1 VTGPRDVLIEAGR
14 LSAERRPYAFAT
26 VVRVERPA
34 SAREGN
40 HAVITP
46 EGDVVGWIGGACSGP
61 TVVREALHAL
71 ADGRPRLVAI
81 EGSCASEG
89 LVEVFIEP
97 QLPEP
102 VLAIVGESPAGQ
114 ALADLAARIG
124 WRVVRDVADGVDAV
138 VVASL
143 GTDDEAAL
151 RAALATPAGYVGLVA
166 SQRRGAATLATLREH
181 GVDDEALARIR
192 CPAGLDL
199 GPSTQEEIAVAI
211 LAELVA
217 WRHSSAVA
225 ETPASPADPSRLRSP
240 AAISLRDPV
249 CGMEVV
255 IAEATETAEVAGVL
269 YYFCGAGCRRRF
281 EADPAS
287 YVPEVN
293 RT

>member
-1 VTGPRDVLIEAGR
+1 MTRPRDVLIEAGR

-40 HAVITP
+40 HALIKP
-46 EGDVVGWIGGACSGP
+46 DGDVVGWIGGACSGP
-61 TVVREALHAL
+61 AVVREALQAL

-102 VLAIVGESPAGQ
+102 LLAIVGGSPAGET
-114 ALADLAARIG
+114 LADLAARIG
-124 WRVVRDVADGVDAV
+124 WRVVREVDPAADAV

-143 GTDDEAAL
+143 GTEDEAAL

-166 SQRRGAATLATLREH
+166 SQRRGAATLADLREELD
-181 GVDDEALARIR
+181 GDTVARVR

-217 WRHSSAVA
+217 WRHSRAV
-225 ETPASPADPSRLRSP
+225 EPHGV
-240 AAISLRDPV
+240 AIRTDPV
-249 CGMEVV
+249 CGMEV
-255 IAEATETAEVAGVL
+255 ASANATETAELDGVL

-287 YVPEVN
+287 YLTEVN

>member
-1 VTGPRDVLIEAGR
+1 MQ
-14 LSAERRPYAFAT
+14 
-26 VVRVERPA
+26 
-34 SAREGN
+34 
-40 HAVITP
+40 
-46 EGDVVGWIGGACSGP
+46 
-61 TVVREALHAL
+61 AL

-102 VLAIVGESPAGQ
+102 LLAIAGVSPAGET
-114 ALADLAARIG
+114 LADLAARIG
-124 WRVVRDVADGVDAV
+124 WRVVREVDPTADAV

-143 GTDDEAAL
+143 GTDDEGAL
-151 RAALATPAGYVGLVA
+151 KTALATPAGYVGLVA
-166 SQRRGAATLATLREH
+166 SQRRGASTLAALREE
-181 GVDDEALARIR
+181 GLDEETLARIR

-217 WRHSSAVA
+217 WRHTRTELVGPD
-225 ETPASPADPSRLRSP
+225 EIRPLHV
-240 AAISLRDPV
+240 LDPV
-249 CGMEVV
+249 CGMEVS
-255 IAEATETAEVAGVL
+255 IATATETAEVGGVL

-287 YVPEVN
+287 YLTEVN

>member
-1 VTGPRDVLIEAGR
+1 MTRPRDVLIEAGR

-40 HAVITP
+40 HALIKP
-46 EGDVVGWIGGACSGP
+46 GGNVVGWIGGACSGP
-61 TVVREALHAL
+61 AVVREALQAL
-71 ADGRPRLVAI
+71 ADGRPRLVTI

-102 VLAIVGESPAGQ
+102 LLAIAGESPAGET
-114 ALADLAARIG
+114 LADLAARIG
-124 WRVVRDVADGVDAV
+124 WRVVRKVDPDADAV

-143 GTDDEAAL
+143 GTGDEEALHAAL
-151 RAALATPAGYVGLVA
+151 TTPAGYVGLVA
-166 SQRRGAATLATLREH
+166 SQRRGAATLAALRQE
-181 GVDDEALARIR
+181 GLDEETLARVR
-192 CPAGLDL
+192 SPAGLDL

-217 WRHSSAVA
+217 WRHTRVD
-225 ETPASPADPSRLRSP
+225 TPASPAERHGWESP
-240 AAISLRDPV
+240 APVACPV
-249 CGMEVV
+249 CGMDVAIV
-255 IAEATETAEVAGVL
+255 EATETAEVAGVL

-281 EADPAS
+281 EADPTS
-287 YVPEVN
+287 YDITEVN

>member
-1 VTGPRDVLIEAGR
+1 MTAPRDVLIEAGR

-40 HAVITP
+40 HALIKP
-46 EGDVVGWIGGACSGP
+46 DGAVVGWIGGACSGP
-61 TVVREALHAL
+61 AVVREALEAL
-71 ADGRPRLVAI
+71 GDGRPRLVAI

-102 VLAIVGESPAGQ
+102 LLAIAGESPA
-114 ALADLAARIG
+114 AETLADLAARIG
-124 WRVVRDVADGVDAV
+124 WRVVREVDPAADAV
-138 VVASL
+138 VVVSL
-143 GTDDEAAL
+143 GTDDEPAL
-151 RAALATPAGYVGLVA
+151 VAALATPAGYIGLVA
-166 SQRRGAATLATLREH
+166 SQRRGTATLGALREK
-181 GVDDEALARIR
+181 GLGEEALARVR

-217 WRHSSAVA
+217 WRHSRAV
-225 ETPASPADPSRLRSP
+225 EPHDL
-240 AAISLRDPV
+240 AITTDPV
-249 CGMEVV
+249 CGMEV
-255 IAEATETAEVAGVL
+255 ASAKATETAEVDGVL

-287 YVPEVN
+287 YLTEVN
-293 RT
+293 RP

>member
-1 VTGPRDVLIEAGR
+1 MTAPREVLIEAGR

-26 VVRVERPA
+26 VVRVERPT

-40 HAVITP
+40 HALIKP
-46 EGDVVGWIGGACSGP
+46 DGDVVGWIGGACSGP
-61 TVVREALHAL
+61 AVVREAMQAL

-102 VLAIVGESPAGQ
+102 LLAITGASPAGET
-114 ALADLAARIG
+114 LADLAARIG
-124 WRVVRDVADGVDAV
+124 WRVVRDVDPGADAV

-143 GTDDEAAL
+143 GTGDEEAL

-166 SQRRGAATLATLREH
+166 SQRRGAATLAAMREEL
-181 GVDDEALARIR
+181 DEETVARVR

-217 WRHSSAVA
+217 WRHSRATVPESVA
-225 ETPASPADPSRLRSP
+225 TKT
-240 AAISLRDPV
+240 DPV

-255 IAEATETAEVAGVL
+255 IAESTETADVGGVL

-287 YVPEVN
+287 YLTEVN

>member
-1 VTGPRDVLIEAGR
+1 VTAPRDVLIEAGR
-14 LSAERRPYAFAT
+14 LAAERRPYAFAT
-26 VVRVERPA
+26 VVRVERPT

-40 HAVITP
+40 HALIRP
-46 EGDVVGWIGGACSGP
+46 DGSVVGWIGGACSGP
-61 TVVREALHAL
+61 TVVREALEAL

-102 VLAIVGESPAGQ
+102 LLAIAGRSPAGET
-114 ALADLAARIG
+114 LADLAVRIG
-124 WRVVRDVADGVDAV
+124 WRVVREVDPAADAV

-143 GTDDEAAL
+143 GTDDDAAL
-151 RAALATPAGYVGLVA
+151 RAALATPAAYVGLVA
-166 SQRRGAATLATLREH
+166 SQRRGASVLADLRADGVDEETLAR
-181 GVDDEALARIR
+181 VR

-217 WRHSSAVA
+217 WRH
-225 ETPASPADPSRLRSP
+225 TR
-240 AAISLRDPV
+240 AAAPHDVSIRIDPV
-249 CGMEVV
+249 CGMEVAV
-255 IAEATETAEVAGVL
+255 TAATETVERDGVL

-281 EADPAS
+281 EAEPAR
-287 YVPEVN
+287 YLTEVN
-293 RT
+293 FK

>member
-1 VTGPRDVLIEAGR
+1 MTTPRDVLVEAGR
-14 LSAERRPYAFAT
+14 LSAARRPYAFAT

-40 HAVITP
+40 HALIKP
-46 EGDVVGWIGGACSGP
+46 DGEVVGWIGGACSGP
-61 TVVREALHAL
+61 AVVREALHAL

-102 VLAIVGESPAGQ
+102 LLAIAGESPAGQ
-114 ALADLAARIG
+114 TLADLASRIG
-124 WRVVRDVADGVDAV
+124 WRVVREVDPGADAV

-143 GTDDEAAL
+143 GADDEDAL

-166 SQRRGAATLATLREH
+166 SQRRGASTLATLRA
-181 GVDDEALARIR
+181 GGIDDEALARVR

-217 WRHSSAVA
+217 WRHSRAPQTPEAAVV
-225 ETPASPADPSRLRSP
+225 
-240 AAISLRDPV
+240 DPV
-249 CGMEVV
+249 CGMTVA
-255 IAEATETAEVAGVL
+255 IAGTTETAEVGGVL

-281 EADPAS
+281 ERDPAS
-287 YVPEVN
+287 YLPEVN

>member
-26 VVRVERPA
+26 VVRVERPT

-40 HAVITP
+40 HAVIKP
-46 EGDVVGWIGGACSGP
+46 DGDVVGWIGGACSGP

-89 LVEVFIEP
+89 TVEVFIEP

-124 WRVVRDVADGVDAV
+124 WRVVREVAENVDAV
-138 VVASL
+138 VVASM
-143 GTDDEAAL
+143 GADDEASL
-151 RAALATPAGYVGLVA
+151 RAALATPAGYIGLVA
-166 SQRRGAATLATLREH
+166 SQRRGAASL
-181 GVDDEALARIR
+181 EALRAVGVADADLSRIR

-211 LAELVA
+211 LAELVG
-217 WRHSSAVA
+217 WRHTRVTVA
-225 ETPASPADPSRLRSP
+225 EAVGTET
-240 AAISLRDPV
+240 DPV
-249 CGMEVV
+249 CGMTVP
-255 IAEATETAEVAGVL
+255 ITDTAETAEAAGVL

>member
-1 VTGPRDVLIEAGR
+1 MAPRDVLIEAGR

-40 HAVITP
+40 HALIKP
-46 EGDVVGWIGGACSGP
+46 DGEVVGWIGGACSGP
-61 TVVREALHAL
+61 AVVREAMQAL

-102 VLAIVGESPAGQ
+102 LLAIGGESPAGET
-114 ALADLAARIG
+114 LADLAARIG
-124 WRVVRDVADGVDAV
+124 WRVVRDVDPAADAV

-166 SQRRGAATLATLREH
+166 SQRRGAATLAALREQ
-181 GVDDEALARIR
+181 GVGDEALARIR

-217 WRHSSAVA
+217 WRH
-225 ETPASPADPSRLRSP
+225 ERP
-240 AAISLRDPV
+240 AARADTGPGHARPVPRDIDHH
-249 CGMEVV
+249 CMQ
-255 IAEATETAEVAGVL
+255 
-269 YYFCGAGCRRRF
+269 
-281 EADPAS
+281 
-287 YVPEVN
+287 
-293 RT
+293 